1 MKNEKQIKEDING
14 RLHSL
19 DQTVRSVEKRLRAV
33 ERRLSVDVPPEDTIP
48 EYQIDFEDAINNAR
62 EEIFII
68 NSEIEELKELSS
80 QNACLGEKLTEL
92 GSQLSILNTQVS
104 ELKDENSILHE
115 QLTKKNSPAKLPG
128 TDPLIVEMKNEI
140 EQLNMRLEKAENHN
154 RINIGSVKVPVELSG
169 IVGAVILILTG
180 VLITGGRWDI
190 IRSANFSFA
199 IALVFAVAVFMKFYM
214 VNNKNV

>member
-48 EYQIDFEDAINNAR
+48 EYNIDFEEAIRDTR

-68 NSEIEELKELSS
+68 NTEIEELKENNSKNIILE
-80 QNACLGEKLTEL
+80 EKLIDL
-92 GSQLSILNTQVS
+92 DSQLTV
-104 ELKDENSILHE
+104 LKSHIAEIKEDNSRLHKRLE
-115 QLTKKNSPAKLPG
+115 QRHPPTLT
-128 TDPLIVEMKNEI
+128 DIEPLTVEIKNEI
-140 EQLNMRLEKAENHN
+140 SQLNMRLEKAENHN

-169 IVGAVILILTG
+169 VVGALILVITG
-180 VLITGGRWDI
+180 ILITGGHWDI
-190 IRSANFSFA
+190 IRSANFSFT
-199 IALVFAVAVFMKFYM
+199 IALVFATAVFMKFYM